1 MRRPNISKGV
11 LGALLFSVFS
21 VFVLIAC
28 RGPAGAAGQAG
39 NPGNSGLQ
47 GVAGAAGLAGLP
59 GNSGNPGPAGPPGG
73 QGPVGPAGADAV
85 SPQAS
90 ISVSKSALT
99 VSEPFAVMGS
109 GFLPGEPVIVQL
121 IISPSNSPIVGGASG
136 SQITA
141 NGAGAFSA
149 SFEFI
154 SESSAVMDSAPG
166 DRTLLAEGADGS
178 TASTPVQIVSA
189 MRTMS
194 ASSSLRT
201 EGGEPGG
208 EAAILGAGFV
218 PNEFVTVRLQGDDIP
233 LIGGQANESGAFSL
247 VAGISSDLAEG
258 VYSIVATG
266 GNGSEATAVLVVA
279 NK

>member
-1 MRRPNISKGV
+1 MRRPNISRGALV
-11 LGALLFSVFS
+11 ALLFSVFS

-28 RGPAGAAGQAG
+28 RGPAGAAGQSG
-39 NPGNSGLQ
+39 NPGNAGLQ
-47 GVAGAAGLAGLP
+47 GVSGAPGLAGLS
-59 GNSGNPGPAGPPGG
+59 GNPGNPGPAGPPGG
-73 QGPVGPAGADAV
+73 QGPAGPSGADAV

-99 VSEPFAVMGS
+99 VSEPFTVMGS
-109 GFLPGEPVIVQL
+109 GFLPGEPVVVQL
-121 IISPSNSPIVGGASG
+121 VISPSNSPIVGGASG

-149 SFEFI
+149 SFDLI
-154 SESSAVMDSAPG
+154 SSRPSVARAAPG

-201 EGGEPGG
+201 EGGTPGG
-208 EAAILGAGFV
+208 EATILGAGFV
-218 PNEFVTVRLQGDDIP
+218 PNEFVTVRMQGDDIP
-233 LIGGQANESGAFSL
+233 LIGGQANETGAFSL
-247 VAGISSDLAEG
+247 VAGISDDLAEG
-258 VYSIVATG
+258 VYSIIATG
-266 GNGSEATAVLVVA
+266 GNGSEASAALAVA